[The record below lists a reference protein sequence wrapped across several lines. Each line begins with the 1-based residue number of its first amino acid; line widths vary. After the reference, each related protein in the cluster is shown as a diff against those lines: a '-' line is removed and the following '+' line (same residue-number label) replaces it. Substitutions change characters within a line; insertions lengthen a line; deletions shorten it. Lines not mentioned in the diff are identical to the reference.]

1 MTLWR
6 VRATVDDR
14 PGFLA
19 VLTASLALRSINIL
33 AVQVHTTES
42 GAVDDFLVD
51 APDGLDED
59 ELLAAIERGRG
70 RNAWVTRTDA
80 YDLVDPPTHMATLAA
95 RVTADPTLLGQAL
108 SDLLGGCLVQ
118 RDPENSI
125 SGQGTNV
132 MRLADPNGGM
142 IVLTRLAPSYTPAE
156 FARAQGLVE
165 VARSALARH
174 LGVVTL
180 VLADGA
186 ELQIRPA
193 GSADLAAVLEMHG
206 RCGEQ
211 SLYRRYL
218 SGTRG
223 PNRQQLA
230 RLMRPA
236 RGSALVA
243 QDAQGRLVALAN
255 LIGEGE
261 VAEAALLVEDGWQRR
276 GIGTGMLRRL
286 IAMAQPSGF
295 RAVVLHTHADND
307 PMLRTV
313 RRMPQTAHF
322 DVDGGIIS
330 ATLVVTELPARAVR

>member
-42 GAVDDFLVD
+42 GAVDDFLLD

-59 ELLAAIERGRG
+59 ELLAAIDRGRG

-95 RVTADPTLLGQAL
+95 RVTGDPALLGQAL

-118 RDPENSI
+118 RDPDNSI
-125 SGQGTNV
+125 SGQGSNV
-132 MRLADPNGGM
+132 MRVADPNGGM

-193 GSADLAAVLEMHG
+193 SSADLAAVLEMHG

-218 SGTRG
+218 AGTRG
-223 PNRQQLA
+223 PSRQQLA

-243 QDAQGRLVALAN
+243 QDAEGRLVALAN

-322 DVDGGIIS
+322 DVDGAIIS